1 MTTPCETDTF
11 WLNSVLLQFSVLLQV
26 PVFALPIG
34 FGDQPGAMVDSDA
47 VIGQSGNM
55 EATAYRIIAY
65 SFYGIAPVPVRALLS
80 KHPLGSYRML
90 GSYC

>member
-1 MTTPCETDTF
+1 MATPWEAPFVGCAILF
-11 WLNSVLLQFSVLLQV
+11 FQV
-26 PVFALPIG
+26 PVVAVPIG

-65 SFYGIAPVPVRALLS
+65 SFYGIAPVPVRVF
-80 KHPLGSYRML
+80 PSYRGVRVNLVREAL
-90 GSYC
+90 GWF